1 MVGYVQSRGRA
12 RNKTSTF
19 VIMIQKDDTTHLSRY
34 TSLKEGEPEVNRV
47 YQSRQQSHD
56 SQEEVDED
64 EDEINPT
71 DLLQRERYVV
81 PSTNAILNYDNSIN
95 LLQYLCD
102 LIPRDAF
109 TPPHIPKFFGDFQST
124 VHLPPSIPL
133 SEGNRTFT
141 GPLRRTK
148 KEARR
153 AASFLAV
160 KHLHQLNVFDDY
172 LLPAANSK
180 GKATEDGDGRI
191 VSDTSRVPTMMVV
204 SANDPW
210 TIGPRLWIHTIYI
223 GSRPVAGLVTGT
235 ALPPTKVL
243 CNACWVRLK
252 PGKLMTFS
260 DDKDEGKKLEYMREF
275 TKLGIWYRITSRP
288 LTLAPSLFVV
298 PITADHRADF
308 ETMKRLIE
316 NPAGIDDWSSIGESD
331 YDKLMI
337 MNKNE
342 YGRPRLLRRI
352 RFDLTPLSKPTLGS
366 RGDDFPT
373 YYDYFMV
380 RWARKKGLAQ
390 VPRHGPMLDTMLIT
404 RSSDGTYPI
413 KPPEN
418 RILLSTV
425 PNGMLIPRDCCRW
438 IPMSRDL
445 CQAYDILSALCHRV
459 TDIYRVQ
466 RARCEL
472 GLPLIIDDLL
482 VEAFTLPS
490 ASAGYNNQRM
500 ETLGDAVLEL
510 CTTVHLF
517 NKYPYR
523 HEGQLTILRQQ
534 SVSNRYL
541 LARAKEIGLE
551 KYLISEGQSVNRWR
565 YVEPVE
571 RSLEPAA
578 CRTTSRCFPRR
589 SLQDCMEA
597 TLGASF
603 ITGGIQMSLHTGEAL
618 GLAFGGTMPWPMRYS
633 RKPEASP
640 APTLFKGLEDTLGY
654 TFHRSELL
662 LEAVTHP
669 SFVLSSGGSSYQ
681 RLEFLGDGKVL
692 ISSVDSY
699 SDHPSEALLD
709 LVVIKYL
716 YDKFPGVTSHQLA
729 LPRAKAVCAPALASL
744 AIRRLGLHKIIL
756 INSVDLTEE
765 IERYVPLLLATSGED
780 IIKRGWRYD
789 PPKALSDVFESVMGA
804 ILVDSGYNYERAA
817 AIVEFIMQEILVA
830 LSPAVSRDPV
840 SELVEW
846 GAGSGCT
853 SIRFR

>member
-1 MVGYVQSRGRA
+1 LTPFFTWSD
-12 RNKTSTF
+12 KTSTF
-19 VIMIQKDDTTHLSRY
+19 IIMLQKDDTAHLSRY

-47 YQSRQQSHD
+47 YQSRQQFHD
-56 SQEEVDED
+56 SQEEVDEDEDED

-81 PSTNAILNYDNSIN
+81 PSTGAILNYDNSIN

-109 TPPHIPKFFGDFQST
+109 TPPHIPKFLGDFLST

-133 SEGNRTFT
+133 SEENRTFT

-153 AASFLAV
+153 AAAFLAV
-160 KHLHQLNVFDDY
+160 KHLHQLSVFDDY
-172 LLPAANSK
+172 LLPAASSK
-180 GKATEDGDGRI
+180 GNATEDADGRM
-191 VSDTSRVPTMMVV
+191 VSDTSQVPSMMDV
-204 SANDPW
+204 SAKDPW
-210 TIGPRLWIHTIYI
+210 TIGPKLWIHTVYI

-235 ALPPTKVL
+235 MLPPTKVL
-243 CNACWVRLK
+243 CNTSWVRLK
-252 PGKLMTFS
+252 SGKLMTFG
-260 DDKDEGKKLEYMREF
+260 DDEDEGEKLESMREF
-275 TKLGIWYRITSRP
+275 TKLGIWYRNTARP

-298 PITADHRADF
+298 PITADHCADF

-316 NPAGIDDWSSIGESD
+316 NPVGIDDWSSIGESD
-331 YDKLMI
+331 YDRLMI

-342 YGRPRLLRRI
+342 FGRPRLLRRI
-352 RFDLTPLSKPTLGS
+352 RFDLTPISKPTPGF

-373 YYDYFMV
+373 YYDYFV
-380 RWARKKGLAQ
+380 VKWTRKKRPAQ
-390 VPRHGPMLDTMLIT
+390 VPCDGPLLETVLLT

-418 RILLSTV
+418 GSNLLLTA

-445 CQAYDILSALCHRV
+445 YQAYDILPALCHRV

-466 RARCEL
+466 RAKREL
-472 GLPLIIDDLL
+472 GLPPVIDDLL

-517 NKYPYR
+517 NKYPHR

-534 SVSNRYL
+534 AISNRYL

-551 KYLISEGQSVNRWR
+551 RFLISEGQSVYKWR

-571 RSLEPAA
+571 RSTEPVA

-603 ITGGIQMSLHTGEAL
+603 ITGGIQMSLHAGEAL
-618 GLAFGGTMPWPMRYS
+618 GLAFGGPTPWPMRYS

-640 APTLFKGLEDTLGY
+640 VSALFNSLEDSLGY

-681 RLEFLGDGKVL
+681 RLEFLGDG
-692 ISSVDSY
+692 
-699 SDHPSEALLD
+699 
-709 LVVIKYL
+709 
-716 YDKFPGVTSHQLA
+716 
-729 LPRAKAVCAPALASL
+729 
-744 AIRRLGLHKIIL
+744 
-756 INSVDLTEE
+756 
-765 IERYVPLLLATSGED
+765 
-780 IIKRGWRYD
+780 
-789 PPKALSDVFESVMGA
+789 ES
-804 ILVDSGYNYERAA
+804 
-817 AIVEFIMQEILVA
+817 
-830 LSPAVSRDPV
+830 
-840 SELVEW
+840 
-846 GAGSGCT
+846 
-853 SIRFR
+853 